1 MQLETPGLHRDP
13 SQDEYLKPG
22 MVERGRYGDKAESP
36 TNENEKKPSKAPPRK
51 VHQISVLQ
59 NLSTSDAKQGAY
71 SYNYKLSARQ
81 QPLSVSVKNIELPS
95 QYRVSK

>member
-1 MQLETPGLHRDP
+1 
-13 SQDEYLKPG
+13 
-22 MVERGRYGDKAESP
+22 MVEKGRYGDNNKAEPP
-36 TNENEKKPSKAPPRK
+36 TNENEKKQPKVSPRK

-59 NLSTSDAKQGAY
+59 NLSSSDAKQGAY
-71 SYNYKLSARQ
+71 NYNYKLSARQ